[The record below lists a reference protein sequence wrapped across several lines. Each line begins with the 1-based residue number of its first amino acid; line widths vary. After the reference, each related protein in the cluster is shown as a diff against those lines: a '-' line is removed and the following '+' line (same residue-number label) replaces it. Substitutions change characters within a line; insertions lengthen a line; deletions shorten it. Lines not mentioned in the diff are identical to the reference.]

1 VAAEAG
7 DTPQHRTPPARCS
20 FPGWQDADM
29 GEDFAARSGGGDR
42 DRRDPIMRLRD
53 AMAARSAAG
62 LKRTL
67 HARSPDHDGLLDL
80 ASNDYLGLS
89 RDRRL
94 VEGALLATRMWGTG
108 ATGSR
113 LVSGTTRLHT
123 ALETALARFADAPA
137 ALVFSSGYLANLSAV
152 AALAAA
158 LGSGQRGPGRG
169 DEPNGTAA
177 PTGPASSRGMASAR
191 VLVISDAANHASL
204 IDACRLSHARIAVT
218 PHGDVAAAASAL
230 ASRSEDAAIVAT
242 DAVFSVNGDL
252 APLAG
257 LHRAA
262 RAHGA
267 LLIVDEAHAFGVVGS
282 DGRGGVHAA
291 GLAGEPD
298 VVRTVTLSKA
308 LGTQGGAV
316 LGATEVI
323 DTLIDTGRS
332 FIFDTGL
339 APACAGA
346 AQAALDVLVACPGLA
361 VRTRERARRLADI
374 AAGLGFETT
383 RPDAA
388 VVSVT
393 LGPPAAALAAQRL
406 CADHGVKVACFRPP
420 SVPDGRS
427 CLRLAARP
435 GLTDADLDTA
445 RRALTAVRTHVP
457 QAAAA
462 AEGGDRP

>member
-1 VAAEAG
+1 MA
-7 DTPQHRTPPARCS
+7 
-20 FPGWQDADM
+20 
-29 GEDFAARSGGGDR
+29 EDFAARSGGSDR
-42 DRRDPIMRLRD
+42 DRRGPIMRLRD
-53 AMAARSAAG
+53 ATAARSAAG
-62 LKRTL
+62 LQRTL

-94 VEGALLATRMWGTG
+94 VEGAVLATRMWGTG

-113 LVSGTTRLHT
+113 LVSGTTRLHA
-123 ALETALARFADAPA
+123 ALETALARFAGASA

-169 DEPNGTAA
+169 DGPDSAA
-177 PTGPASSRGMASAR
+177 PTGPASPRGAGAR
-191 VLVISDAANHASL
+191 VLVVSDAANHASL
-204 IDACRLSHARIAVT
+204 IDACRLSHAHIAVT
-218 PHGDVAAAASAL
+218 PHCDVAAAASAL

-252 APLAG
+252 APLDG

-282 DGRGGVHAA
+282 GGRGGVHAA
-291 GLAGEPD
+291 GLAAEPD

-361 VRTRERARRLADI
+361 GRTRECARRLADI
-374 AAGLGFETT
+374 ARRPRIRDNAAGRGGGLGDP
-383 RPDAA
+383 R
-388 VVSVT
+388 
-393 LGPPAAALAAQRL
+393 
-406 CADHGVKVACFRPP
+406 
-420 SVPDGRS
+420 
-427 CLRLAARP
+427 AAR
-435 GLTDADLDTA
+435 GRIGRTE
-445 RRALTAVRTHVP
+445 AVR
-457 QAAAA
+457 
-462 AEGGDRP
+462 

>member
-1 VAAEAG
+1 M
-7 DTPQHRTPPARCS
+7 
-20 FPGWQDADM
+20 AD
-29 GEDFAARSGGGDR
+29 DFAARSGGSDR
-42 DRRDPIMRLRD
+42 DRRGPIMRLRD
-53 AMAARSAAG
+53 ATAVRSAAG
-62 LKRTL
+62 LQRTL

-94 VEGALLATRMWGTG
+94 VEGAVLATRMWGTG

-123 ALETALARFADAPA
+123 ALETALARFAGAPA

-158 LGSGQRGPGRG
+158 LGSGQRGSGRDDG
-169 DEPNGTAA
+169 PDGAAA
-177 PTGPASSRGMASAR
+177 PTGPASPRGMAGAR
-191 VLVISDAANHASL
+191 VLVVSDAANHASL

-282 DGRGGVHAA
+282 GGRGGVPAA
-291 GLAGEPD
+291 GLAAEPD

-361 VRTRERARRLADI
+361 SRTRECARRLADI

-435 GLTDADLDTA
+435 GLTDADLDTV
-445 RRALTAVRTHVP
+445 RRALAAVRAHVP

-462 AEGGDRP
+462 AAGGDRP